1 MRRNH
6 KLYLAVVVLVIVSLL
21 ATGFAFAQSGRG
33 LGDARPPF
41 QQEQEGGRPFL
52 GVGIEQVDGGVLI
65 NEIVPGSAAA
75 EAGLQVDDV
84 ITAING
90 VPVGT
95 TQALTAA
102 VLAQQPGSTIE
113 LEVLRDGEVITVEAT
128 LGTNAIVRR
137 GGPGLSM
144 PELRDLLPDLRG
156 FGSELFEGLQL
167 ELGEGVQLLIERDGL
182 AVGYSPVD
190 QAWTIRALP
199 ETHPLYEAGLREG
212 DRITAVD
219 GEVINP
225 MNLRQYLETLEEG
238 AVLSLSVERG
248 DEQLTLEVPA
258 SEFDLFGF
266 GMGFQFGRGDFPFD
280 MLPPMNMLMPV
291 RLGVSFIPIDE
302 TVAAERDLPVTEG
315 ALILDVLPGSP
326 AAEIGLQADDI
337 ITAVNG
343 KSVDAN
349 ATLQDLIRS
358 VEPGA
363 AVTLDVL
370 RGDETLQFEVT
381 LAQPARLSRFEF
393 RGPRGFHFEFPF
405 GFELPFEFE
414 FPFDIPALPQPEKTP
429 QPNI

>member
-1 MRRNH
+1 MRRNR
-6 KLYLAVVVLVIVSLL
+6 KLYIAIAILIIASLL
-21 ATGFAFAQSGRG
+21 ATSVALAQSGRG
-33 LGDARPPF
+33 PGGPRPPF
-41 QQEQEGGRPFL
+41 QQEGGRPFL

-75 EAGLQVDDV
+75 EAGLQIEDV

-102 VLAQQPGSTIE
+102 VLAQQPGSTVE

-137 GGPGLSM
+137 GGPGLGM

-156 FGSELFEGLQL
+156 FVPELFEGFQL
-167 ELGEGVQLLIERDGL
+167 DLDEGVQLLIERDGL
-182 AVGYSPVD
+182 SVGYSPID

-219 GEVINP
+219 GEALNP

-238 AVLSLSVERG
+238 AALSLSVERG

-266 GMGFQFGRGDFPFD
+266 GMGFQFGRGDLPFD
-280 MLPPMNMLMPV
+280 MLTPMAMPI

-315 ALILDVLPGSP
+315 ALIVNVLSGSP
-326 AAEIGLQADDI
+326 AAEVGLQVDDI
-337 ITAVNG
+337 ITAVDG
-343 KSVDAN
+343 KPIDAN
-349 ATLQDLIRS
+349 TTLQDLIRS
-358 VEPGA
+358 AEPGA
-363 AVTLDVL
+363 TVTLDVL
-370 RGDETLQFEVT
+370 RGDETLQLEVT
-381 LAQPARLSRFEF
+381 LAQAGQLSRFEF
-393 RGPRGFHFEFPF
+393 RGPRGFRFEFPF
-405 GFELPFEFE
+405 EFRLPFGGFE
-414 FPFDIPALPQPEKTP
+414 FPFEIPALPPLEKTP
-429 QPNI
+429 QPNV